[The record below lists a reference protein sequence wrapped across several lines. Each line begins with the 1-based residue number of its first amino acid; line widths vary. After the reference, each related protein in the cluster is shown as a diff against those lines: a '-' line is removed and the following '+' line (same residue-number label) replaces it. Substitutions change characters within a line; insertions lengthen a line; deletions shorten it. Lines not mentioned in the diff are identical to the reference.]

1 MKLVQLNLN
10 EMKSVEEIHDYL
22 MEQLEL
28 PDFYGKNLDALHDML
43 TGWICDNVCMEI
55 TLCEDEQ
62 SPVYAYAGRMI
73 RMFEDAAQMV
83 EEKEGKLYAVFADI
97 HPLDVRSSGM

>member
-10 EMKSVEEIHDYL
+10 EMKSEEEIHNYL

-28 PDFYGKNLDALHDML
+28 PKFDSKNLDTLREML

-55 TLCEDEQ
+55 SRCEDVN
-62 SPVYAYAGRMI
+62 SPVYEFSARLLQ
-73 RMFEDAAQMV
+73 MFEEVSQMV
-83 EEKEGKLYAVFADI
+83 EEREGKLYVVFADI
-97 HPLDVRSSGM
+97 HPLEVQSSGV